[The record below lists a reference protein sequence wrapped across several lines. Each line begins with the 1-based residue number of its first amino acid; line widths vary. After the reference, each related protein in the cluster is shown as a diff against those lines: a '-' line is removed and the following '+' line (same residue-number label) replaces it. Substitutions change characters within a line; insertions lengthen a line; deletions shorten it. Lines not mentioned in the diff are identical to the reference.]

1 LIDFSTDTR
10 ERESEMGE
18 PIEKEI
24 THIIGER
31 KERKRQEEF
40 KKGKATIKALNVLP
54 GEKPATLPIDIHHK
68 AKVPFVMIMVGYFLI
83 KY

>member
-1 LIDFSTDTR
+1 
-10 ERESEMGE
+10 MGE

-40 KKGKATIKALNVLP
+40 KEGKATIKAL
-54 GEKPATLPIDIHHK
+54 
-68 AKVPFVMIMVGYFLI
+68 
-83 KY
+83 